1 MNIES
6 KRLRREP
13 DEAIAQHSLVSYPP
27 VNSPA
32 NTPRESHQRS
42 PARRIG
48 RRFAR
53 IDSRMYSTSRA
64 CVNSGALGDVK

>member
-13 DEAIAQHSLVSYPP
+13 DETIAQHSLVSYPP

-42 PARRIG
+42 PAHNRIG
-48 RRFAR
+48 EAFRPNRF
-53 IDSRMYSTSRA
+53 
-64 CVNSGALGDVK
+64 